1 MTLYTSTLLVIFG
14 ILFYMMAVDK
24 NVSDAILL
32 VSKLASNS
40 VKGFFWK
47 LYFHPQNPI
56 TNFIMELKY
65 DRIAMDLHRELTER
79 AKSSIVESETKN
91 S

>member
-14 ILFYMMAVDK
+14 IILYMMTMDK

-32 VSKLASNS
+32 ISKLISNS

-56 TNFIMELKY
+56 TNFIMKLKY
-65 DRIAMDLHRELTER
+65 DKIAMDLHRELTEK
-79 AKSSIVESETKN
+79 AKSVIVESEMKN

>member
-1 MTLYTSTLLVIFG
+1 MSLYTSTLLVIFG
-14 ILFYMMAVDK
+14 ILLYMMTVDK

-32 VSKLASNS
+32 ISKLASNS

-56 TNFIMELKY
+56 TNFIMKLKY
-65 DRIAMDLHRELTER
+65 DRIAMELHKELTEK
-79 AKSSIVESETKN
+79 ANSAIVESETKN

>member
-1 MTLYTSTLLVIFG
+1 MSLYTSTLLVIFG
-14 ILFYMMAVDK
+14 ILLYMMTVDK

-32 VSKLASNS
+32 ISKWTSNS

-56 TNFIMELKY
+56 TNFIMKLKY
-65 DRIAMDLHRELTER
+65 DRIALELHKELTE
-79 AKSSIVESETKN
+79 KSKSVIVESETKN